1 MSSIKVQINH
11 TESITKKELSNILYV
26 QIGEENNLT
35 DENINDLFEIVN
47 LNILPNGTFNT
58 IFVFDLPEIEFRDV
72 EQSDIVFSFL
82 SSLENFNSVLSVVK
96 INDTILQERASKFYK
111 DIIDIEMDFRNVLTY
126 ILNYDNKYITEEL
139 FKDFGINKSEKIDFD
154 KIKDKYENG
163 LFYIYFN
170 HYSNFSEPQKIKAE
184 KILDLL
190 QNPSIVTFQS
200 FKAQIATRAILEERH
215 TSFLF
220 SIKTKLKPLEDMR
233 NAIMHIRNLS
243 KDIIDN
249 YEKVVLDGKVGD
261 EIIEKGIKTIIKTFW
276 ESENNI
282 LKEKTWFALAKSQIS
297 KVIIPGGIH
306 KGLPFFRT
314 NDDNF
319 DYEFVEAYHGVEELK
334 ADLVPYLMD
343 IVIVPNFVP
352 EIEDVESLIDNTFQ
366 N

>member
-11 TESITKKELSNILYV
+11 SESITKKELTNILFE

-35 DENINDLFEIVN
+35 FENIYDLFEIVD

-58 IFVFDLPEIEFRDV
+58 IFVFEIPEIEFRDV
-72 EQSDIVFSFL
+72 EPSDIVFSFL
-82 SSLENFNSVLSVVK
+82 SSLGNFNSVLSVVK
-96 INDTILQERASKFYK
+96 INDTLLQERASKFYK
-111 DIIDIEMDFRNVLTY
+111 GIIDIEMDFRNVLTY

-190 QNPSIVTFQS
+190 QNPNIVTFQS

-243 KDIIDN
+243 KDIVDN
-249 YEKVVLDGKVGD
+249 YEKVALDSKVGD
-261 EIIEKGIKTIIKTFW
+261 EIIEKGIKTIIKDFW
-276 ESENNI
+276 KEENNV
-282 LKEKTWFALAKSQIS
+282 LKESTWFAIAKSQIL
-297 KVIIPGGIH
+297 KIVVQEGEEN
-306 KGLPFFRT
+306 GLPIYKT
-314 NDDNF
+314 NDDKF
-319 DYEFVEAYHGVEELK
+319 DYEFNGSYIGLYELK
-334 ADLVPYLMD
+334 ASLIPYLME
-343 IVIVPNFVP
+343 IVIVPNFDP
-352 EIEDVESLIDNTFQ
+352 TIDATEDLIDSVFPN
-366 N
+366 